1 MPHCSD
7 IVIFSSHPP
16 RAVARLVSQIHAE
29 VPKAR
34 VRGILYQLP
43 PRKGISLRD
52 GSWLRRGLLKG
63 LEGLGS
69 MALRFIHACPA
80 RPNGPVEFGL
90 ADLIAYCKEQGCTIL
105 TTRNLQSPEA
115 TQFVRELR
123 ADLGIVYGTRTTEPE
138 LFALPRHGSIL
149 VHKGGVPD
157 CEDTTPPGYPEMAE
171 GHQLIH
177 VSVRRFGTP
186 DKELNSSTLPIDPY
200 DTLTSIALKTRLVG
214 KDLLVR
220 TVADFVQEKVK
231 GIPASRPGKDSPSP
245 APALLNS
252 YENRKAF
259 VDLFFRSMRGRPE
272 WKLLLKSVL
281 FLPWLVLRNWSR
293 RVRGSAPVIIL
304 YHHLVS
310 DRPHYLGVPTE
321 TFFRHV
327 EFLKRHYRIASL
339 EEATEALKSGR
350 VRTPTVVLTLDDG
363 YQENFINLRAIA
375 DETGIAASLFI
386 STAYITEQRIFQHD
400 QKRLEYGFLPLTW
413 EQICCMHRSGFEIGS
428 HTRTHFDCGSSDP
441 VALEREIAGA
451 KEDLDLQVGQRVK
464 FFSFPW
470 GQPSNMSP
478 EAVAVAR
485 SAYPYVLSAHGGENL
500 PSRNGPPWHLRRRH
514 HFNDLWELE
523 LELQAIL
530 GG

>member
-1 MPHCSD
+1 MPRCSD
-7 IVIFSSHPP
+7 IIIFSSHPP
-16 RAVARLVSQIHAE
+16 RAVARLVAQIHAE

-43 PRKGISLRD
+43 PRKGVSTQNGSGLRQ
-52 GSWLRRGLLKG
+52 GLRKG
-63 LEGLGS
+63 LEALGS
-69 MALRFIHACPA
+69 MVLRFIHACPA
-80 RPNGPVEFGL
+80 RPNGPTEFRL
-90 ADLIAYCKEQGCTIL
+90 KDLIGFCKEQGCAVL
-105 TTRNLQSPEA
+105 TTRNLQRPEA

-123 ADLGIVYGTRTTEPE
+123 ADLGIVYGTRTAAPE

-149 VHKGGVPD
+149 VHKGAVPD
-157 CEDTTPPGYPEMAE
+157 CKDTVPPGYPEMAE
-171 GHQLIH
+171 GRQLIH
-177 VSVRRFGTP
+177 IRVRRFGTA
-186 DKELNSSTLPIDPY
+186 DKELKSSILPIDPY
-200 DTLTSIALKTRLVG
+200 DTLTSIALKTQLVG

-220 TVADFVQEKVK
+220 TVADFVQEK
-231 GIPASRPGKDSPSP
+231 IQETSPTSPGEDSPSS
-245 APALLNS
+245 APALLKS
-252 YENRKAF
+252 YETRKAF
-259 VDLFFRSMRGRPE
+259 VNLIFRSMRGRSE
-272 WKLLLKSVL
+272 WKLLLKSAL

-363 YQENFINLRAIA
+363 YRENFINLRAIA
-375 DETGIAASLFI
+375 EETGIPVSLFI
-386 STAYITEQRIFQHD
+386 STAHITEQRIFQHD

-441 VALEREIAGA
+441 VALECEIAGA
-451 KEDLDLQVGQRVK
+451 KEDLNLQVGQRVK

-470 GQPSNMSP
+470 GQPANMSS
-478 EAVAVAR
+478 EAVALAR
-485 SAYPYVLSAHGGENL
+485 ATYPYVLSAHGGENS
-500 PSRNGPPWHLRRRH
+500 PSRNGPPWHLLRRN